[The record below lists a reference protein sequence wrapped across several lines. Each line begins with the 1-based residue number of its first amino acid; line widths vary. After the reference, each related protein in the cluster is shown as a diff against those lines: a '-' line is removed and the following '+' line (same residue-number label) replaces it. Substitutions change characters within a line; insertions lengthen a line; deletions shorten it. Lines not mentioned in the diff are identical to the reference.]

1 MPQQQEQQ
9 REEVASPS
17 PPPPTRGSPS
27 STPPPAI
34 SANNFKSLTS
44 KGSFKN
50 SLRMSRRGHSM
61 KIDSH
66 HQQAGVPP
74 AVSAAAAFNFD
85 QMHNTIDN
93 IEASAEVPKKSSRS
107 KHVTDMSS
115 AEAIHVASSAAA
127 NGKAIEA
134 AGINSSNG
142 KLVASEA
149 AGVPSGGNPVKKE
162 KYKSLWG
169 KVGKHGLMQ
178 AAASKNQDSAS
189 SSSSTGSASNR
200 NKRGSAT
207 NSGWDQVLQPIM
219 QKQRASETMH
229 YNYHAQQVQ
238 MGSASMGSGWTG
250 ANMECDC
257 GEDSCPRCNLLL
269 SMGDDQQW

>member
-1 MPQQQEQQ
+1 
-9 REEVASPS
+9 
-17 PPPPTRGSPS
+17 
-27 STPPPAI
+27 
-34 SANNFKSLTS
+34 
-44 KGSFKN
+44 
-50 SLRMSRRGHSM
+50 M

-93 IEASAEVPKKSSRS
+93 IEAAEVPKKSSSRS

-115 AEAIHVASSAAA
+115 AEAIHVAASAAA

-134 AGINSSNG
+134 AGNSSNG

-200 NKRGSAT
+200 NKRGSAS
-207 NSGWDQVLQPIM
+207 SGWDQVLQPIM